1 MVNPSARRQLAPIDG
16 YHAADEPRCLRGRVS
31 DPRPPDDG
39 PRWPERDLDERRP
52 EEPAEGWSDDPYR
65 YEPPPPFKPSYE
77 LGAEGD
83 LQSATPRYPAEHP
96 FAEDD
101 PFPDEPPPEQAA
113 MEPPTQEWQP
123 AEELS
128 VDEPVEEAVAEP
140 PPAEPPL
147 VEQTPVEEAAVEE
160 PPAEEPPPDEPAL
173 AEADEERA
181 PAPPEPDTQ
190 AGEPVMA
197 FEAAANSWDPKLH
210 GNRRRPTT
218 AEQAVPWL
226 IGIILALTGM
236 VIVLL
241 ALIFSSPSGLV
252 AGDQSNTPLPSA
264 SIEAS
269 VEPSSAPS
277 EAVTSPSEEAS
288 ASPEP
293 TPGPTPT
300 PVPSYGPLEM
310 VYLGRPSGVAPIYL
324 LRRDFSEAED
334 PQILA
339 QAAQGVERFAWSP
352 DGRVG
357 AAVIS
362 GRAVALT
369 PGQDA
374 RRLADNVSALSF
386 GWDAETVYAVRIT
399 RDGAD
404 DRAQILQVDFVS
416 RALEVIANIRYPHPV
431 TAPEAA
437 LREAQ
442 FIDDGGLVRIYAV
455 ADGNLAVWIL
465 GAPSG
470 YRVDPADGTVTEVA
484 REPIL
489 WSPDGTQR
497 VTLHESGSSTT
508 LRLRNRSN
516 AVTAAVTVVGLVS
529 HVRWAGT
536 NNEIVFTIGTISANG
551 GVRQDLYVWDLVNR
565 RDAMRL
571 TSNGAS
577 FGADWRGV
585 MANWAP

>member
-1 MVNPSARRQLAPIDG
+1 M
-16 YHAADEPRCLRGRVS
+16 S

-65 YEPPPPFKPSYE
+65 YEPPPPFRPSYE
-77 LGAEGD
+77 PLGVPDEPSPREG
-83 LQSATPRYPAEHP
+83 SRYPAEHP

-101 PFPDEPPPEQAA
+101 PFPEEPPVPRMDEPRPDEAPPPARDSWGEERAPESPWAEEPPASEEPVAAEEVTADAEPPGEEPPGDEPPA
-113 MEPPTQEWQP
+113 
-123 AEELS
+123 
-128 VDEPVEEAVAEP
+128 
-140 PPAEPPL
+140 
-147 VEQTPVEEAAVEE
+147 EE
-160 PPAEEPPPDEPAL
+160 PPAEEPPAEEPSV
-173 AEADEERA
+173 EPQE
-181 PAPPEPDTQ
+181 PPTYEDRPPVEPNTES
-190 AGEPVMA
+190 GEPVLA
-197 FEAAANSWDPKLH
+197 FEGSANSWDPKLH

-241 ALIFSSPSGLV
+241 ALIFSSPEGL
-252 AGDQSNTPLPSA
+252 AAADESPTPQPSA
-264 SIEAS
+264 ST
-269 VEPSSAPS
+269 EPSTEPSTAPS
-277 EAVTSPSEEAS
+277 DVETSPSGEAS

-300 PVPSYGPLEM
+300 PAPSYGPLEM
-310 VYLGRPSGVAPIYL
+310 VYLGRPTAAAPIYL
-324 LRRDFSEAED
+324 LNRDFSENDD
-334 PQILA
+334 PEILA
-339 QAAQGVERFAWSP
+339 QADQGVEKFAWSP

-357 AAVIS
+357 AAIIL

-369 PGQDA
+369 PGQQA
-374 RRLADNVSALSF
+374 RRLADNISALTF
-386 GWDAETVYAVRIT
+386 GWDAETVYGVRIT
-399 RDGAD
+399 RDGAE
-404 DRAQILQVDFVS
+404 DRAQILEIDFVS
-416 RALEVIANIRYPHPV
+416 RASDVIANIRYPHPV
-431 TAPEAA
+431 IGADPP

-442 FIDDGGLVRIYAV
+442 FIDDGGVVRIYAV
-455 ADGNLAVWIL
+455 ADGNLEVWIL
-465 GAPSG
+465 GAPST
-470 YRVDPADGTVTEVA
+470 YRVDPADGNVTEIA
-484 REPIL
+484 RQPIL

-516 AVTAAVTVVGLVS
+516 AVIAGVTVVGLVS

-536 NNEIVFTIGTISANG
+536 SNEIVFTLGTVSANG
-551 GVRQDLYVWDLVNR
+551 GVRQDLYVWDLQDRN
-565 RDAMRL
+565 DPLPL

-585 MANWAP
+585 TPNWAP